1 MVDQLIASTKI
12 VIDRPRGSVHPRF
25 EDFVY
30 PVDYG
35 YLEGTASMDGGGTD
49 VWVSTDPAGEVNVV
63 LCVVDLMKGD
73 SEIKI
78 LIGCTKQEKERIY
91 QLHNETQFMKGIL
104 IQREE

>member
-25 EDFVY
+25 E
-30 PVDYG
+30 
-35 YLEGTASMDGGGTD
+35 ASMDGGGTD

-63 LCVVDLMKGD
+63 LCVVDLMNGD